1 MFHKIEP
8 NKSFHITSL
17 NSAFE
22 ETYNFNYS
30 FVGESHDFWEI
41 VIVLSGKIGVT
52 AGSDVLMLKK
62 GQAIIHEPMEFHRL
76 WSEDNSEPTIIIF
89 SFCAENFPQLQ
100 SKLFGIKDLAEPK
113 RVLDKI
119 QNCFTY
125 ADEYYMIDK
134 MLDGKETE
142 SQIAIKSL
150 ELFILNTVTGKLLKD
165 NSEKS
170 RSAINYSNIVDILEN
185 NLDKSLSVAEIAE
198 LCHMSEVNVK
208 KTFSKYLNI
217 GVINYYNN
225 LKINAAVP
233 MLKAGMTVR
242 ETAEALGFSNQN
254 YFSTVF
260 KRITGHTP
268 SEFR

>member
-1 MFHKIEP
+1 MFYKIEP
-8 NKSFHITSL
+8 QKLFHITSL

-30 FVGESHDFWEI
+30 YVGESHNFWEI
-41 VIVLSGKIGVT
+41 VIVLNGKIGVT

-76 WSEDNSEPTIIIF
+76 WSEDNSEPTVVIF
-89 SFCAENFPQLQ
+89 SFNAENLPPLQ
-100 SKLFGIKDLAEPK
+100 SKVFGITDLGEPE
-113 RVLDKI
+113 RVLKKI

-125 ADEYYMIDK
+125 EDNYYLID
-134 MLDGKETE
+134 DAVEGRETE
-142 SQIAIKSL
+142 TQIAIKAL
-150 ELFILNTVTGKLLKD
+150 EVFILNTITGIRLKD
-165 NSEKS
+165 NSSKS
-170 RSAINYSNIVDILEN
+170 RSALNYSAIVEVLEN
-185 NLDKSLSVAEIAE
+185 NLDKNLSVSEIAK

-208 KTFSKYLNI
+208 KTFAKYLNI

-225 LKINAAVP
+225 LKINAAVS
-233 MLKAGMTVR
+233 MLKSGMTVR
-242 ETAEALGFSNQN
+242 ETAESLGFANQN

-260 KRITGHTP
+260 KRLTGRTP